1 METKNEEIQKVEK
14 SQKANKEPKIC
25 KECGSCENHF
35 GLRRNSLCT
44 PCRSKKSNSK
54 TNSKN
59 YLKTYYEKNKLKM
72 QNSDKDYKIVKTIV
86 TKIVVEF

>member
-14 SQKANKEPKIC
+14 SQKANKEPK
-25 KECGSCENHF
+25 
-35 GLRRNSLCT
+35 
-44 PCRSKKSNSK
+44 

-72 QNSDKDYKIVKTIV
+72 QKSDKDYKIVTKIV